1 MKLFVVDALGLI
13 FRAYH
18 ALPPMSGPKGE
29 ETHALFG
36 FIKQMEKLLRE
47 TKPDYIAAVF
57 DGPDNKAWR
66 TELCPEYKSNRE
78 KAPQS
83 LVRQMIW
90 SQEYCELMGISTLTV
105 AGVEADDTIGSIAT
119 WTESE
124 GIELVICAQD
134 KDLCQ
139 LVSDKTTILHPHKA
153 GFFYTKQSVQD
164 KFGVGSDQIIDYLS
178 LVGDSSD
185 NIPGLRGVGPKTA
198 AAWLGEWG
206 SLSAIL
212 ENKEAVGGGKK
223 TALLEESAER
233 LRLNQKLVSLR
244 TDVDFPKEAVFFRK
258 EEPQIPKLAAFYK
271 RLGLRSLT
279 ESLAQLEKLE
289 ATYHCIKTEE
299 ELKALTQKLTA
310 SALVAFDTETTG
322 LDPMQSDIV
331 GIGFA
336 ISRSEAW
343 YVPFNGPLTSETLK
357 KHLSP
362 LFEKGNFFAHNLKFD
377 LLVLWQA
384 GFFPKS
390 CTFDTMIASYLLFA
404 GERSHALNNLALDF
418 FDVQMTPIEDLIGK
432 GKSQISMADVP
443 IDQASDY
450 CGEDVVMTWMLKER
464 LEPMLEERG
473 LMRLLTEMELPL
485 CTILAKMQQ
494 RGIFLDKEPLKKLE
508 IKIKEDLA
516 TLSEEIF
523 SLAGETFNINS
534 PKQLSHILFEKLGIA
549 PPKKTKTGYSTNSD
563 VLEQL
568 SAEWPIAQK
577 LLDYRSL
584 EKLRSTYVEALPTF
598 IHPQTGRIHCTF
610 NQTLVATGRL
620 SCHNPNL
627 QNIPVRSP
635 LGGQIRAGFR
645 PAKEGWSFLAAD
657 YSQIELRIVAHL
669 SEEPA
674 LIEAFSKG
682 EDIHA
687 FTASLV
693 YDVPLS
699 EVTKEQRFHAKAVNF
714 GLIYGQGAFGLSRQ
728 LRISQNEAKAFIAAY
743 FDRYPKVKAF
753 LERAKEEAK
762 ASGKART
769 LLGRERTIENL
780 DSSNGQ
786 LRSAAERLAINTP
799 IQGTDA
805 DIAKLAMVAMRKKLE
820 SMQTV
825 MLLQIHDEIL
835 FEVPDNEV
843 VESSRLIKETMESI
857 IELKVPLVVN
867 IKVGKNWQ
875 EC

>member
-1 MKLFVVDALGLI
+1 VKLFVVDALGLI

-18 ALPPMSGPKGE
+18 ALPPMSGPGGE

-47 TKPDYIAAVF
+47 TRPEYIAAVF

-66 TELCPEYKSNRE
+66 TELCPMYKSNRE
-78 KAPQS
+78 KAPES
-83 LVRQMIW
+83 LINQMIW
-90 SQEYCELMGISTLTV
+90 SEEYCAIAGISTLTIP
-105 AGVEADDTIGSIAT
+105 GVEADDTIGSIAA

-153 GFFYTKQSVQD
+153 GFIYTKESVQE
-164 KFGVGSDQIIDYLS
+164 KFGVNSDQIIDYLS

-198 AAWLGEWG
+198 AAWLLEWG

-212 ENKEAVGGGKK
+212 ENKEAVAGGKK
-223 TALLEESAER
+223 AALLEESAER

-244 TDVDFPKEAVFFRK
+244 CDIDFPKEPSFFRR
-258 EEPQIPKLAAFYK
+258 EEPQVSKLAAFYK
-271 RLGLRSLT
+271 RFGLRT
-279 ESLAQLEKLE
+279 LAQSLPQQEKLK
-289 ATYHCIKTEE
+289 ATYHCIETEE
-299 ELKALTQKLTA
+299 DLKRLRAKLEA
-310 SALVAFDTETTG
+310 APLIAFDTETTG
-322 LDPMQSDIV
+322 LDPMQAELV

-336 ISRSEAW
+336 IDSKEAW
-343 YVPFNGPLTSETLK
+343 YIPFNGPLTSETIK
-357 KHLSP
+357 KHLTP
-362 LFEKGNFFAHNLKFD
+362 LFASGNFFAHNLKFD
-377 LLVLWQA
+377 LLVLWQV
-384 GFFPKS
+384 GFFPGKCS
-390 CTFDTMIASYLLFA
+390 FDTMIASYLLFA
-404 GERSHALNNLALDF
+404 GEKSHALNNLALEF
-418 FDVQMTPIEDLIGK
+418 FDVQMTPIEDLIGT

-443 IDQASDY
+443 IHQVSNY
-450 CGEDVVMTWMLKER
+450 CGEDVVMTWMLKEK
-464 LEPMLEERG
+464 LEPMLAERG
-473 LMRLLTEMELPL
+473 LTRLHDEMELPL
-485 CTILAKMQQ
+485 CEILAKMQQ
-494 RGIFLDKEPLKKLE
+494 RGIYLDKEPLKKLE
-508 IKIKEDLA
+508 IQIKEDLA
-516 TLSEEIF
+516 QVSKEIF
-523 SLAGETFNINS
+523 ELAGETFNINS
-534 PKQLSHILFEKLGIA
+534 PKQLSHILFEKLGMH

-568 SAEWPIAQK
+568 DEPITKK
-577 LLDYRSL
+577 LLSYRTL

-598 IHPQTGRIHCTF
+598 INPKTRRIHCTF

-635 LGGQIRAGFR
+635 LGGQIRGAFR
-645 PAKEGWSFLAAD
+645 PKDTGWSFLAAD

-674 LIEAFSKG
+674 LIEAFAKG

-693 YDVPLS
+693 YDVPLK
-699 EVTKEQRFHAKAVNF
+699 EVTKEQRFNAKAVNF

-728 LRISQNEAKAFIAAY
+728 LGISQNEAKAFIEAY
-743 FDRYPKVKAF
+743 FTRYPKVKAF
-753 LERAKEEAK
+753 LERAKDEAR

-769 LLGRERTIENL
+769 LLGRERAIEDL

-805 DIAKLAMVAMRKKLE
+805 DIAKLAMVTLEKKLE
-820 SMQTV
+820 GMQTA

-835 FEVPDNEV
+835 FEVPDNELDKA
-843 VESSRLIKETMESI
+843 RLLIQETMEKI

>member
-1 MKLFVVDALGLI
+1 MKLYVVDALGLI

-47 TKPDYIAAVF
+47 IKPDYIAAVF
-57 DGPDNKAWR
+57 DGPNNKVWR
-66 TELCPEYKSNRE
+66 TELCPKYKSNRE
-78 KAPQS
+78 KAPES
-83 LVRQMIW
+83 LISQMVW
-90 SQEYCELMGISTLTV
+90 SQEYCELMGISTLTIP
-105 AGVEADDTIGSIAT
+105 GVEADDTIGSIAA

-153 GFFYTKQSVQD
+153 GFFYTRESVQE
-164 KFGVGSDQIIDYLS
+164 KFGVGSDQIVDYLS

-198 AAWLGEWG
+198 AAWLGQWG

-212 ENKEAVGGGKK
+212 ENKEAVAAGKK
-223 TALLEESAER
+223 TTLLEESAER

-244 TDVDFPKEAVFFRK
+244 TDIDFPKEPAFFHR
-258 EEPQIPKLAAFYK
+258 EDPQIAKLAAFYK
-271 RLGLRSLT
+271 RFGLRT
-279 ESLAQLEKLE
+279 LAQNLPREEKLK
-289 ATYHCIKTEE
+289 ATYYCIKTEE
-299 ELKALTQKLTA
+299 ELIALAHKLTA
-310 SALVAFDTETTG
+310 SELIAFDTETTG
-322 LDPMQSDIV
+322 LDPMQAKLV

-336 ISRSEAW
+336 TSRKEAW
-343 YVPFNGPLTSETLK
+343 YVPFNGPLTNTTLK
-357 KHLSP
+357 KHLIP
-362 LFEKGNFFAHNLKFD
+362 LFERGSFFAHNLKFD

-384 GFFPKS
+384 GFFPGK
-390 CTFDTMIASYLLFA
+390 CAFDTMIASYLLFA
-404 GERSHALNNLALDF
+404 GEKSHALNNLALEF
-418 FDVQMTPIEDLIGK
+418 FDVHMTPIEDLIGT
-432 GKSQISMADVP
+432 GKAQISMADVP
-443 IDQASDY
+443 LDQVSNY
-450 CGEDVVMTWMLKER
+450 CGEDVVMTWMLKEK
-464 LEPMLEERG
+464 LKPMLQERG
-473 LMRLLTEMELPL
+473 LHRLFDEMELPL
-485 CTILAKMQQ
+485 CIILAQMQE

-516 TLSEEIF
+516 TVSEEIF
-523 SLAGETFNINS
+523 ALAGETFNLNS
-534 PKQLSHILFEKLGIA
+534 PKQLSHILFEKLGIH
-549 PPKKTKTGYSTNSD
+549 PPKKTKTGFSTNSD

-568 SAEWPIAQK
+568 SSQTPIASK
-577 LLDYRSL
+577 LLEYRSL

-598 IHPQTGRIHCTF
+598 INPTTGRIHCTF
-610 NQTLVATGRL
+610 NQTLVSTGRL

-627 QNIPVRSP
+627 QNIPVRSV
-635 LGGQIRAGFR
+635 LGGQIRAAFR

-674 LIEAFSKG
+674 LIEAFAKG

-699 EVTKEQRFHAKAVNF
+699 EVTKEQRFRAKAVNF
-714 GLIYGQGAFGLSRQ
+714 GLIYGQGAFGLSQQ
-728 LRISQNEAKAFIAAY
+728 LGITQSEAKAFIEAY
-743 FDRYPKVKAF
+743 FSRYPKVKAF

-769 LLGRERTIENL
+769 LLGRERVIENL

-805 DIAKLAMVAMRKKLE
+805 DIAKLAMIALEKKLKH
-820 SMQTV
+820 MQTA

-835 FEVPDNEV
+835 FEVPDNELDIAGP
-843 VESSRLIKETMESI
+843 LIQETMESI
-857 IELKVPLVVN
+857 IELKVPLAVN